1 MIAVGPFVPG
11 LHVGLVVLGSWFR
24 LAHVFPLDPFAVVGQ
39 GTPDADQ
46 QAAFQVETLGRERDR
61 VDKLWL
67 VTDDAPLRAE
77 VQAGIGKDTTVLRV
91 PPAALA
97 AWLAPSAG
105 QALESQLYL
114 VDPMGNW
121 MLRTPPD
128 PDPARLKRWEEAMD
142 RVFPDIRPGDR
153 LVGVSIP
160 GREARFYS
168 QERLLGT
175 VPDPDFARAFFA
187 IWLDEK
193 TSEPGLR
200 ARMLRL
206 PD

>member
-1 MIAVGPFVPG
+1 MTRALVLAAVLLASAPAHASPPLPVALAAEMPMLRPLGEGRLRWFG
-11 LHVGLVVLGSWFR
+11 LHVYDSSLWVPGEAWSPEVVFALDIRYAMSIKGRDLTRRSLEEMRKLGFS
-24 LAHVFPLDPFAVVGQ
+24 
-39 GTPDADQ
+39 
-46 QAAFQVETLGRERDR
+46 
-61 VDKLWL
+61 
-67 VTDDAPLRAE
+67 
-77 VQAGIGKDTTVLRV
+77 
-91 PPAALA
+91 
-97 AWLAPSAG
+97 
-105 QALESQLYL
+105 
-114 VDPMGNW
+114 
-121 MLRTPPD
+121 
-128 PDPARLKRWEEAMD
+128 DPARLKRWEEAMD

-175 VPDPDFARAFFA
+175 VPDAEFARAFFA

>member
-1 MIAVGPFVPG
+1 VRRAFLAAALFCAATLAQAGPPLPVALAAELPMLRPLGEGRLRWFG
-11 LHVGLVVLGSWFR
+11 LHVYDSSLWVPGEVWSPEGVFALDIRYAMSIKGRDLTQRSLEEMRKLGFS
-24 LAHVFPLDPFAVVGQ
+24 
-39 GTPDADQ
+39 
-46 QAAFQVETLGRERDR
+46 
-61 VDKLWL
+61 
-67 VTDDAPLRAE
+67 
-77 VQAGIGKDTTVLRV
+77 
-91 PPAALA
+91 
-97 AWLAPSAG
+97 
-105 QALESQLYL
+105 
-114 VDPMGNW
+114 
-121 MLRTPPD
+121 
-128 PDPARLKRWEEAMD
+128 DPARLKRWEEAMD

-175 VPDPDFARAFFA
+175 VPDPEFARAFFA

>member
-1 MIAVGPFVPG
+1 MRRAFLAAALLCAATLAQAGPPLPVALAAELPMLKPLGEGRLRWFG
-11 LHVGLVVLGSWFR
+11 LHVYDSSLWVPGEAWSF
-24 LAHVFPLDPFAVVGQ
+24 
-39 GTPDADQ
+39 
-46 QAAFQVETLGRERDR
+46 DR
-61 VDKLWL
+61 VFALDIRYAMSIKGRDLTRRSLEEMRKL
-67 VTDDAPLRAE
+67 
-77 VQAGIGKDTTVLRV
+77 GF
-91 PPAALA
+91 
-97 AWLAPSAG
+97 S
-105 QALESQLYL
+105 
-114 VDPMGNW
+114 
-121 MLRTPPD
+121 
-128 PDPARLKRWEEAMD
+128 DPARLRRWEEAMD

-175 VPDPDFARAFFA
+175 VPDPEFARAFFA

>member
-1 MIAVGPFVPG
+1 VTRAFLAAFLFCAATLAQAGPPLPVALAAELPLLKPLGEGRLRWLG
-11 LHVGLVVLGSWFR
+11 LHVYDSSLWVPG
-24 LAHVFPLDPFAVVGQ
+24 
-39 GTPDADQ
+39 DAWS
-46 QAAFQVETLGRERDR
+46 FDR
-61 VDKLWL
+61 VF
-67 VTDDAPLRAE
+67 
-77 VQAGIGKDTTVLRV
+77 
-91 PPAALA
+91 ALDIRYA
-97 AWLAPSAG
+97 MSIKGRDLTRRS
-105 QALESQLYL
+105 LEEMRRLGFS
-114 VDPMGNW
+114 
-121 MLRTPPD
+121 
-128 PDPARLKRWEEAMD
+128 DPAKLARWEQAMD

-175 VPDPDFARAFFA
+175 VPDPEFARAFFA